1 MTPEERRWMAALGA
15 LVCGVSVALG
25 AVASHVVHGQAQERL
40 ALASLFAFG
49 HGLALVVLSTRDTP
63 LARWA
68 RRCFLAGIALFSG
81 SLAAAAMLGT
91 PTLLAPFGGSLLMLG
106 WGILALDF
114 LRTR

>member
-1 MTPEERRWMAALGA
+1 MSREEHRWTAAVGA
-15 LVCGVSVALG
+15 LACGVSVALG

-49 HGLALVVLSTRDTP
+49 HGLALILLSARDTV
-63 LARWA
+63 LARWS

-81 SLAAAAMLGT
+81 SLAGAALLGM
-91 PTLLAPFGGSLLMLG
+91 PTALAPFGGSLLMLG